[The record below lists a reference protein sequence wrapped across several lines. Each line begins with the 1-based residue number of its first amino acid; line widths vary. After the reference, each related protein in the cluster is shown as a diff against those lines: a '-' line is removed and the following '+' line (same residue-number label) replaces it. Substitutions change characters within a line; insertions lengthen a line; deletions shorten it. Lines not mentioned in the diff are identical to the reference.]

1 MNSFAEILLIAI
13 FMSAACALPGNFL
26 VLRRMSMLTDAI
38 SHTVLLGIVLAFL
51 AVGSLD
57 SPFLI
62 IGASLMGVLTVWL
75 IELLYQSRLVASDSA
90 IGLIFP
96 LLFSIAVILVTR
108 YAGNVHLDTDCI
120 LLGELAF
127 APFDR
132 LIIHGID
139 LGAKGLYTGGGQ
151 RADDG
156 RQKDHRFK
164 TPCPLPCGNGRR
176 DEHGTHEDNT
186 YGLDGKKDG
195 DRGKE
200 GEEYI
205 QLAPRKSENCGIVR
219 IKSHK
224 F

>member
-90 IGLIFP
+90 IGTTASSLIPKMPTGPAIVVALSFFVIP
-96 LLFSIAVILVTR
+96 GLL
-108 YAGNVHLDTDCI
+108 
-120 LLGELAF
+120 
-127 APFDR
+127 
-132 LIIHGID
+132 
-139 LGAKGLYTGGGQ
+139 
-151 RADDG
+151 
-156 RQKDHRFK
+156 
-164 TPCPLPCGNGRR
+164 
-176 DEHGTHEDNT
+176 
-186 YGLDGKKDG
+186 
-195 DRGKE
+195 
-200 GEEYI
+200 
-205 QLAPRKSENCGIVR
+205 LAPQRGILSR
-219 IKSHK
+219 CLHK
-224 F
+224 KKMAALAEGDHL